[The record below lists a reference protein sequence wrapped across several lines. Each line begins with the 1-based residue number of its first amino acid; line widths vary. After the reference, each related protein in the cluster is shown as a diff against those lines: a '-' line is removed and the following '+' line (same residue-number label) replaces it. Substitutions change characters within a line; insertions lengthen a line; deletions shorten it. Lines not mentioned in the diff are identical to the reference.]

1 MVCFASLIS
10 PENIDYLK
18 NTYINSK
25 ENLFALQT
33 PQKLKKAQLRLV
45 FFMLRRLEH
54 FSLYLIHV
62 LKSTYE
68 WQIKHCVLLK

>member
-45 FFMLRRLEH
+45 FYAAEIGTLFLVFDTCTQVNL
-54 FSLYLIHV
+54 
-62 LKSTYE
+62 
-68 WQIKHCVLLK
+68 